1 MFVHI
6 TRGVGYWMQPGK
18 NLELAGGSTLIF
30 SHAVQGSVRA
40 SQLGPTVVH
49 LFQVEPERLAGV
61 VTLGEKEFLQAAAGK
76 DGLNFRLL
84 ASTDPVSEK
93 FAEIC
98 QRGNGGS
105 LRGRLQ
111 LLELFI
117 RAFDN
122 GLGHP
127 RTEPAVDLD
136 AKGRLEAFLKQMTAS
151 AMLDLSLSELVKEI
165 RCTPRHLSRVF
176 LDTVGMSFREKQAE
190 VRLARAQELLQTTN
204 SKIYEVAVESGYQSI
219 SLFNFMFRKRFGV
232 TPAKWRKQLNS
243 RRAARRAT
251 RRVRPRRNGVEEI
264 ACF

>member
-111 LLELFI
+111 LLESLS
-117 RAFDN
+117 
-122 GLGHP
+122 GHSTTGWAT
-127 RTEPAVDLD
+127 RE
-136 AKGRLEAFLKQMTAS
+136 
-151 AMLDLSLSELVKEI
+151 LSLRLI
-165 RCTPRHLSRVF
+165 WTPRAGSRPF
-176 LDTVGMSFREKQAE
+176 
-190 VRLARAQELLQTTN
+190 
-204 SKIYEVAVESGYQSI
+204 
-219 SLFNFMFRKRFGV
+219 
-232 TPAKWRKQLNS
+232 
-243 RRAARRAT
+243 
-251 RRVRPRRNGVEEI
+251 
-264 ACF
+264 